1 MSKKGIHHDEDFKK
15 KAVRLSYTSER
26 SLQAIA
32 DDLGID
38 RGNIYRW
45 RKIYG
50 PEGEKTPSAAA
61 DEEARALRRENKELR
76 EELDMLKKAAAY
88 FAKNQ
93 K

>member
-1 MSKKGIHHDEDFKK
+1 MGKRDKHYDEEFKK
-15 KAVRLSYTSER
+15 NAVRLSYTSDR
-26 SLQAIA
+26 GLQAIA

-45 RKIYG
+45 RKIYTQ
-50 PEGEKTPSAAA
+50 EGNKTPLSAT
-61 DEEARALRRENKELR
+61 EEENRALRKENNELR
-76 EELDMLKKAAAY
+76 IELDMLKKAAAY